1 MSEFDV
7 AFIGT
12 GANPDEPSVEGFAM
26 AYQHA
31 AAYSDLEQCNL
42 VGCADIVR
50 KNAEAF
56 AEEYDI
62 DDDGVFEDY
71 EEMLATVEPDVVSIC
86 MPPATHADLVVGT
99 AESGVV
105 DAIHC
110 EKPMAL
116 TWGGAQRMARVC
128 EEEGVQLTFN
138 HMRRFGEPFRV
149 AKQKLDDGVIGDL
162 RRIEYNWGN
171 FYDNGT
177 HAVDMCN
184 YFNDEQSAKWVIG
197 QVDYTEEDVR
207 FGTHNENQVLACWEY
222 ENGVYGMAATGP
234 AEAAIEGDWRLTGS
248 DGFMDVHLTD
258 KLAVEVYSRDPD
270 NCEKLAFEAMTPD
283 EATCIDL
290 AIADIVQS
298 LATGQTSELD
308 AENALNATEIIFAG
322 YESARRRGR
331 VDLPLDIEDN
341 PLDPSGLLPD
351 GSNRGELAVIDG
363 DGRHASPRL

>member
-1 MSEFDV
+1 MTVYDV

-12 GANPDEPSVEGFAM
+12 GADPDEPSTDGFAM

-31 AAYSDLEQCNL
+31 AVYEKLENCRL
-42 VGCADIVR
+42 VGCADIAVE
-50 KNAEAF
+50 NAEAF

-62 DDDGVFEDY
+62 PPTGVFEDY
-71 EEMLATVEPDVVSIC
+71 EEMLGALEPDIVSIC
-86 MPPATHADLVVGT
+86 TPPATHADLVVGT

-116 TWGGAQRMARVC
+116 TWGGSRRMAEVC
-128 EEEGVQLTFN
+128 ERRGVQLTFN

-149 AKQKLDDGVIGDL
+149 AKRRLDDGVIGDL
-162 RRIEYNWGN
+162 RRIEYSWGN

-184 YFNDEQSAKWVIG
+184 YFNDEHGATWVIS
-197 QVDYTEEDVR
+197 QLDYQEEDIR

-234 AEAAIEGDWRLTGS
+234 AAGVAESDWRLIGS
-248 DGFMDVHLTD
+248 EGFIDVYLTD
-258 KLAVEVYSRDPD
+258 RLAVEIYSTDPEANQQLSFD
-270 NCEKLAFEAMTPD
+270 ELAPD
-283 EATCIDL
+283 SSCIDL
-290 AIADIVQS
+290 AIADVVAA
-298 LATGQTSELD
+298 LADDRPSELR
-308 AENALNATEIIFAG
+308 AANALNATEIIFAG

-331 VDLPLDIEDN
+331 VDLPLEIEDN
-341 PLDPSGLLPD
+341 PLESMVESGQLSPA
-351 GSNRGELAVIDG
+351 STG
-363 DGRHASPRL
+363 DD

>member
-1 MSEFDV
+1 VPTSF
-7 AFIGT
+7 GRT
-12 GANPDEPSVEGFAM
+12 LRRCRG
-26 AYQHA
+26 
-31 AAYSDLEQCNL
+31 
-42 VGCADIVR
+42 
-50 KNAEAF
+50 
-56 AEEYDI
+56 EYDI

-86 MPPATHADLVVGT
+86 TPPATHADLVVGT

-207 FGTHNENQVLACWEY
+207 FGTQ
-222 ENGVYGMAATGP
+222 
-234 AEAAIEGDWRLTGS
+234 
-248 DGFMDVHLTD
+248 
-258 KLAVEVYSRDPD
+258 
-270 NCEKLAFEAMTPD
+270 
-283 EATCIDL
+283 
-290 AIADIVQS
+290 
-298 LATGQTSELD
+298 
-308 AENALNATEIIFAG
+308 
-322 YESARRRGR
+322 
-331 VDLPLDIEDN
+331 
-341 PLDPSGLLPD
+341 
-351 GSNRGELAVIDG
+351 
-363 DGRHASPRL
+363 

>member
-1 MSEFDV
+1 MTLPKLDV

-31 AAYSDLEQCNL
+31 AAYSDLDHCNL

-50 KNAEAF
+50 ENAEAF

-62 DDDGVFEDY
+62 DDAGVYEDY
-71 EEMLATVEPDVVSIC
+71 EEMLAAVEPDVVSIC
-86 MPPATHADLVVGT
+86 TPPATHSDLVVGT

-105 DAIHC
+105 DAVHC

-116 TWGGAQRMARVC
+116 TWGGAKRMTRVC
-128 EEEGVQLTFN
+128 EEEDVQLTFN

-149 AKQKLDDGVIGDL
+149 AKRKLDDGAIGEL
-162 RRIEYNWGN
+162 RRIEYSWGN

-184 YFNDEQSAKWVIG
+184 YFNNEQSAEWVIG
-197 QVDYTEEDVR
+197 QLDYTEEDVR

-234 AEAAIEGDWRLTGS
+234 AEAVTDGDWRLSGT
-248 DGFMDVHLTD
+248 DGYMDVHLTD
-258 KLAVEVYSRDPD
+258 KLAVEVYSTDPD
-270 NCEKLAFEAMTPD
+270 DCEKLTFEETAPG
-283 EATCIDL
+283 EKTCIDL
-290 AIADIVQS
+290 AITDVTRAA
-298 LATGQTSELD
+298 ATGQPTELA

-331 VDLPLDIEDN
+331 VDLPLEIEDN
-341 PLDPSGLLPD
+341 PLESMVDEGQL
-351 GSNRGELAVIDG
+351 
-363 DGRHASPRL
+363 SPTAPVRE